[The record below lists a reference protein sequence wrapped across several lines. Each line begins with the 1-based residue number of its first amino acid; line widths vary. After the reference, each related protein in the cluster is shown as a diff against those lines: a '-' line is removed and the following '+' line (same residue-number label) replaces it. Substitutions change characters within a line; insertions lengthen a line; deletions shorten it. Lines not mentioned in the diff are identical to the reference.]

1 MNAPLSTAP
10 EAAPEVA
17 GAVELPLRTKVFVGL
32 TAIFVTALLIAD
44 LTGGKFFRLALFTV
58 GDFEFVT
65 HSVGMLSFP
74 VTFLLTDLINEYY
87 GAKAARFVTLV
98 GLASA
103 AVAFGLVLISRLLPV
118 APESP
123 LPQEAFALVF
133 GMSNR
138 LYVAS
143 LSAYLVGQLADIW
156 LFGLLKR
163 ATAGRWVWLR
173 ATGSTVVSQAIDS
186 FLVTFI
192 LFWGVSTAGGEIPGV
207 PALLRIAAT
216 GYILKFALSL
226 GMTPLVYL
234 GRWFM
239 RARLGLTPLP
249 PEIA

>member
-1 MNAPLSTAP
+1 MSTPASTAP
-10 EAAPEVA
+10 QAGTAP
-17 GAVELPLRTKVFVGL
+17 ELPLQTKVFVAL

-44 LTGGKFFRLALFTV
+44 LTGGKFFRLALFRV

-98 GLASA
+98 GLLSA
-103 AVAFGLVLISRLLPV
+103 ALAFGLVLTARLLPV

-123 LPQEAFALVF
+123 LPQEAFSLVF

-143 LSAYLVGQLADIW
+143 LTAYLLGQLADIW

-163 ATAGRWVWLR
+163 ATGGRLVWLR
-173 ATGSTVVSQAIDS
+173 ATGSTVVSQALDS
-186 FLVTFI
+186 FVVTFI
-192 LFWGVSTAGGEIPGV
+192 LFWGVATAGGEIPTTG
-207 PALLRIAAT
+207 ALLRIAAT
-216 GYILKFALSL
+216 GYILKFVLSVA
-226 GMTPLVYL
+226 MTPLVYL
-234 GRWFM
+234 GRWLL
-239 RARLGLTPLP
+239 RTRLGLVPLA
-249 PEIA
+249 PEPRA

>member
-1 MNAPLSTAP
+1 MPAPSSTAP
-10 EAAPEVA
+10 AAAASVD
-17 GAVELPLRTKVFVGL
+17 LSTRTKVFVVL
-32 TAIFVTALLIAD
+32 TAVFVTALLIAD
-44 LTGGKFFRLALFTV
+44 LTGGKFFRLGLFRV

-87 GAKAARFVTLV
+87 GARAARFVTLV
-98 GLASA
+98 GLGCA
-103 AVAFGLVLISRLLPV
+103 ALAFGLVLAGRLMPV

-143 LSAYLVGQLADIW
+143 LSAYLLGQLADIA

-163 ATAGRWVWLR
+163 ATGGRWVWLR
-173 ATGSTVVSQAIDS
+173 ATGSTVVSQALDS
-186 FLVTFI
+186 FVVTFV
-192 LFWGVSTAGGEIPGV
+192 LFWGVQTAGGEIPGTA
-207 PALLRIAAT
+207 ALLRIAAT
-216 GYILKFALSL
+216 GYILKFVLALA
-226 GMTPLVYL
+226 MTPLVYL

-239 RARLGLTPLP
+239 HARLGLAPLP
-249 PEIA
+249 VEGPAQP